1 MRAPAATKTS
11 SGKSVGSATG
21 TRKGLLARIK
31 QVLGI
36 SPGPCVVVHHYEDI
50 KSLSNVQPAVRRH
63 ERVELPM
70 VTHNKL
76 TGTW

>member
-11 SGKSVGSATG
+11 SAKSAGS
-21 TRKGLLARIK
+21 KGLIARIK
-31 QVLGI
+31 EALGI
-36 SPGPCVVVHHYEDI
+36 GARPCVVAHHYEDI